1 MGALG
6 LWKPSR
12 LGPLPPQDQGGDGVG
27 CRAKSGLR
35 ALQEGSLARPGWV
48 GMGVLVVM
56 GDFACG

>member
-6 LWKPSR
+6 FWKPSR
-12 LGPLPPQDQGGDGVG
+12 PGPLPHRIREEMGVG

-35 ALQEGSLARPGWV
+35 ALQEESLARPGWV

-56 GDFACG
+56 GDFVCG